1 MGGSLGESG
10 PGAKQTALPS
20 TERANPCSAGSRQV
34 AEPRLEL
41 RPRGPLVLRLRID
54 IRKTE
59 LFEDSRVELRLQPTA
74 ITLRRASGR
83 IILKALL
90 ANFS

>member
-1 MGGSLGESG
+1 
-10 PGAKQTALPS
+10 
-20 TERANPCSAGSRQV
+20 
-34 AEPRLEL
+34 
-41 RPRGPLVLRLRID
+41 LRLRID

-74 ITLRRASGR
+74 ITLGHASGR